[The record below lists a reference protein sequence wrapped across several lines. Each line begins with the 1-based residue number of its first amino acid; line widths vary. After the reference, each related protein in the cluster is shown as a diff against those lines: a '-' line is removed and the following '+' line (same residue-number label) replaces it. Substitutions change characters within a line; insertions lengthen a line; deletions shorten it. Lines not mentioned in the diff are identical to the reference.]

1 MCYDFQCLLYTFYFE
16 RTPSNFEKTFSLA
29 HVIFSSCLCT
39 FCFSMS
45 GHTRQGLKCR
55 ICKMNVHVDC
65 QEKAPK
71 CQTKARLLRR
81 QKSTSEI
88 ETRVPES
95 TAEEESEYCVLHD
108 MCLLSCTN
116 RCLLLIRNF
125 GIFLV
130 LNVIKWDDVFFTNKQ
145 EQTMFSDNNLY
156 CFCKLAVMM
165 PFTTRTRD
173 EKASC

>member
-1 MCYDFQCLLYTFYFE
+1 
-16 RTPSNFEKTFSLA
+16 
-29 HVIFSSCLCT
+29 
-39 FCFSMS
+39 MS

-95 TAEEESEYCVLHD
+95 TAEEESEYCVCCTTCACYCHVQIDVCYILWS
-108 MCLLSCTN
+108 MMVSLQTNENIYCLTACSLCSYE
-116 RCLLLIRNF
+116 IPQ
-125 GIFLV
+125 IFF
-130 LNVIKWDDVFFTNKQ
+130 NIKRDSL
-145 EQTMFSDNNLY
+145 FS
-156 CFCKLAVMM
+156 
-165 PFTTRTRD
+165 
-173 EKASC
+173 AS

>member
-1 MCYDFQCLLYTFYFE
+1 MLKLIYRLLYPNLPKRNTLKL
-16 RTPSNFEKTFSLA
+16 RKTFLSCY
-29 HVIFSSCLCT
+29 IFISTSFILYFT
-39 FCFSMS
+39 

-95 TAEEESEYCVLHD
+95 TAEEESEYFMLHVYVYCYVLAID
-108 MCLLSCTN
+108 MEKNMKKS
-116 RCLLLIRNF
+116 
-125 GIFLV
+125 
-130 LNVIKWDDVFFTNKQ
+130 IKK
-145 EQTMFSDNNLY
+145 S
-156 CFCKLAVMM
+156 
-165 PFTTRTRD
+165 
-173 EKASC
+173 